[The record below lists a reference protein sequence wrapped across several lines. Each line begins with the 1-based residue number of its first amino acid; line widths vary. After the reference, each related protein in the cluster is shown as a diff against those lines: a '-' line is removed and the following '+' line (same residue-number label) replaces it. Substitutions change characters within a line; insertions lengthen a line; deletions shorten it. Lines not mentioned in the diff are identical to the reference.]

1 MAELKILYP
10 GPLNCQIV
18 NRDLEWTVQHEK
30 SYYPVCTDEAALLIE
45 RRCEAEP
52 EARARGQNGFS
63 APRTEPSLLHQW
75 GSDEELHVC
84 HDEEFE
90 TGFSEITDVEIR
102 IQDPESNCEHLSSF
116 CDPDLSDDDFEAD
129 QTEKSA
135 DYGFISAVT
144 FLVTGMFLVVVS
156 YMIPRDV
163 RVSPDS
169 VSAREMERLAIENAR
184 VGAHLD
190 RCVIAGLCL
199 LTLGGVV
206 LSTLLMISLYKSEMD
221 RRQAFA
227 SSKHSAKLYGSIHFR
242 GVGNQNSVPS
252 HLSLDEDDAMIEIS
266 S

>member
-10 GPLNCQIV
+10 GPLNGRIV

-30 SYYPVCTDEAALLIE
+30 SYYPVCTDEAAFLIE

-75 GSDEELHVC
+75 GTDEELHVC

-102 IQDPESNCEHLSSF
+102 IQDPESCEHSSSF

-144 FLVTGMFLVVVS
+144 FLVTGMFLVVVA

-227 SSKHSAKLYGSIHFR
+227 SSKLSAKLYGSINFR

>member
-10 GPLNCQIV
+10 GPLSGQLA
-18 NRDLEWTVQHEK
+18 NRNLEWTVQHEE
-30 SYYPVCTDEAALLIE
+30 SYYPVCTDEAAFLIE
-45 RRCEAEP
+45 RHCEPEP
-52 EARARGQNGFS
+52 EARRGHSGFS
-63 APRTEPSLLHQW
+63 APRTEPPCLHQW
-75 GSDEELHVC
+75 GTDEEVQVC

-90 TGFSEITDVEIR
+90 TGFSEVAELETR
-102 IQDPESNCEHLSSF
+102 IQNPENNSEPSF
-116 CDPDLSDDDFEAD
+116 CDPDLSDDEFVAD
-129 QTEKSA
+129 PAEKSP

-144 FLVTGMFLVVVS
+144 FLVTGMLLVVVS

-163 RVSPDS
+163 KVSPDS
-169 VSAREMERLAIENAR
+169 VSAREMERLALENAR

-227 SSKHSAKLYGSIHFR
+227 SSKHSAKLYGSINFR
-242 GVGNQNSVPS
+242 GVGNENSAPS
-252 HLSLDEDDAMIEIS
+252 RLPLDEDDAMIEILN
-266 S
+266 